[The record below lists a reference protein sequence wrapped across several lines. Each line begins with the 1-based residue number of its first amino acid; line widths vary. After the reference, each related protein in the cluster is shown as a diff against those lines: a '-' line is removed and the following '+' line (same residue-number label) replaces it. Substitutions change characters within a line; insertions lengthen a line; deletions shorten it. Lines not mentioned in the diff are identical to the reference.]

1 MAKKKKDNILLKTLH
16 GRLLSTDFFARN
28 WLTILTIMVMFLVYI
43 TNRYQCLTRMERIQE
58 LQHQLEVVQTEQV
71 LQKSLYM
78 GRIRESAMTAN
89 IDSLHLG
96 LAVQQQPPYKI
107 TY

>member
-1 MAKKKKDNILLKTLH
+1 MAHKKKDNILLKTLH

-28 WLTILTIMVMFLVYI
+28 WLTILTIMVMFLIYI

-58 LQHQLEVVQTEQV
+58 LQRQLEIVQTEQIY
-71 LQKSLYM
+71 QKSVYM
-78 GRIRESAMTAN
+78 SSIRESAMTER

-96 LAVQQQPPYKI
+96 LSVQQQPPYHI